1 MLSTMR
7 DTSQKAETALGA
19 LECMKEGNES
29 RILSFL
35 ISYSVDN
42 EIFIPVSA
50 NVMVPGKLNSTS
62 NVFVSVG
69 AGYVVEKTTSDAQ
82 EFFKSQATLLEGSI
96 KSVRSQ
102 AMSLEDQ
109 IYAIQK
115 VGSLVFSLV

>member
-35 ISYSVDN
+35 ILYSLDN

-50 NVMVPGKLNSTS
+50 NVMVPGKLDSTS

-69 AGYVVEKTTSDAQ
+69 AGYVVEKTTSDAK
-82 EFFKSQATLLEGSI
+82 EFFKSQSTLLEGSI

-115 VGSLVFSLV
+115 VRSSFFFLI